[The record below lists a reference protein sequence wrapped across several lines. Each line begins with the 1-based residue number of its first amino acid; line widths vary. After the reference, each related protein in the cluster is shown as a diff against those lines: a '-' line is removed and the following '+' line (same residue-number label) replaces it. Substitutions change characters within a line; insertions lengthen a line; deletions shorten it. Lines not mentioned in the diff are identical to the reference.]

1 MGKFMRWSK
10 GRTALLILTVIVT
23 ISVRAQDQPVSMYH
37 QKKYVMGT
45 VFEIVVYDASAAR
58 ANDAM
63 ERALQEIVRLDAVM
77 SNYKTDSE
85 LSALNRSAH
94 NHAQTVSSDLYRV
107 IEESLQYSRL
117 TGGKF
122 DVTVGPLVDRW
133 KSVMN
138 GEPAPSVEEQE
149 KLRAC
154 VGYQKVEL
162 IPPDRMEF
170 HSPCL
175 RIDLGAIG
183 KGYAADRAAEIL
195 RSHGVKSALI
205 DAGGSTWYGIG
216 SPPEQTGWLV
226 RLRDPSDTV
235 DPQVIL
241 HDNSVS
247 TSEQTPPTELSNES
261 TGHIIDPAEGR
272 PLKTRFAISAIA
284 KSGTASDG
292 LSTSLLLVGPAEGKK
307 LISEMPDAAAV
318 WISAEGTT
326 EMASSGP
333 KILLNG
339 RWHSDSAAIIPSQG
353 SPKAKGGNNN

>member
-1 MGKFMRWSK
+1 MRWNK
-10 GRTALLILTVIVT
+10 RRITLLILTAIVT
-23 ISVRAQDQPVSMYH
+23 ISVRAQDQPLAMYH
-37 QKKYVMGT
+37 QKKYAMGT
-45 VFEIVVYDASAAR
+45 VFEIVVYDASATR

-63 ERALQEIVRLDAVM
+63 ERALQEIVRLDLVM

-85 LSALNRSAH
+85 LSDLNRNAH
-94 NHAQTVSSDLYRV
+94 EHAQTVSADLYRV

-133 KSVMN
+133 KAMMN
-138 GEPAPSVEEQE
+138 GEPAPTLEEQE

-162 IPPDRMEF
+162 IPPDRIEF

-183 KGYAADRAAEIL
+183 KGYATDRAAEIL
-195 RSHGVKSALI
+195 RSHGIKNALI
-205 DAGGSTWYGIG
+205 AAGGSTWYGLG
-216 SPPEQTGWLV
+216 SPPDQTGWLV
-226 RLRDPSDTV
+226 RLEDPSGSV

-247 TSEQTPPTELSNES
+247 TSEQTPPSELGKDSP
-261 TGHIIDPAEGR
+261 GHIIDPAQGG
-272 PLKTRFAISAIA
+272 PLRTRYAISAVA
-284 KSGTASDG
+284 KTGTASDG
-292 LSTSLLLVGPAEGKK
+292 LSTSLLLLGPAEGKK
-307 LISEMPDAAAV
+307 LISEIPDAAAV
-318 WISAEGTT
+318 WISVDGKT

-333 KILLNG
+333 KILVNG
-339 RWHSDSAAIIPSQG
+339 HWYSDSAAIIPEKVHG
-353 SPKAKGGNNN
+353 ERRKE